1 MALGDVDADGD
12 LDALLGS
19 VLYLNDSTG
28 RYTDVSQPG
37 APPFVS
43 GVFAVGDKVVRYLL
57 PVEWVGFVSIA
68 IGFESLALSQSCG
81 LAKA

>member
-1 MALGDVDADGD
+1 MDSAGPFTWKKCLLPGCALRHSLVW
-12 LDALLGS
+12 LPS
-19 VLYLNDSTG
+19 FPYL
-28 RYTDVSQPG
+28 V
-37 APPFVS
+37 

-68 IGFESLALSQSCG
+68 IGFESLALSLSCG